1 MQKLFFSEPVLLIEM
16 KKIQIFMNKLIYIG
30 LSVLELNKVVMYEF
44 WYDYMNPK
52 SGEEAKC
59 CYMDTKLYWKIC

>member
-30 LSVLELNKVVMYEF
+30 LSVLELNKVVMYE
-44 WYDYMNPK
+44 YKVVLENMLKQDLILQIMN
-52 SGEEAKC
+52 
-59 CYMDTKLYWKIC
+59 